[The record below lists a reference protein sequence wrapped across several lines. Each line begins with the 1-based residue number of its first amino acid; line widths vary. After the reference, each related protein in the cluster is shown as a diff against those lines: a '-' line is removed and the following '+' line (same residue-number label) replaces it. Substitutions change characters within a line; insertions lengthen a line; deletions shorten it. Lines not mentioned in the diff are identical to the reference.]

1 MFKRTIM
8 ASQYLEK
15 SDSAAKSEAK
25 LNPEPS
31 AAGLSQMGVWMKMP
45 RYYLSAS
52 AKNPD
57 SSVLFRTG
65 LQNNV
70 GSIDDPCKGVG

>member
-57 SSVLFRTG
+57 SSVLRQPLFLAYGGRG
-65 LQNNV
+65 
-70 GSIDDPCKGVG
+70 GSEQ